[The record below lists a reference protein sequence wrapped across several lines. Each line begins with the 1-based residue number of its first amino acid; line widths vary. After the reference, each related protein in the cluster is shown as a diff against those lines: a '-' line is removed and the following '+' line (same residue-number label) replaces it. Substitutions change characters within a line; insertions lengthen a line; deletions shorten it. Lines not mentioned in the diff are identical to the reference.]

1 MPLRHGRL
9 QTSPTNTGTA
19 WRQRTHCLLP
29 SLPLIGEIEKM
40 DSKISTIDQ
49 NDTSSELPP
58 QMGADEV
65 LRVENL
71 RKWYPLRRGFVE
83 TLFSKNEMYVKAVEL
98 VSFSLKRGEIFA
110 IAGERRR
117 RKTTLWKVMLTLVDP
132 TRWIIVLHGTDIT

>member
-9 QTSPTNTGTA
+9 QESRTNTGRA

-83 TLFSKNEMYVKAVEL
+83 TLFSKNEMNVKAVDL
-98 VSFSLKRGEIFA
+98 VSFSNPLRRGYHL
-110 IAGERRR
+110 RRFS
-117 RKTTLWKVMLTLVDP
+117 
-132 TRWIIVLHGTDIT
+132 TRNTSSAPI